1 MSDAPALPTLRFTL
15 PGEWA
20 EVPLHEPEQARA
32 AIRRLVDSATGRTD
46 ELATVR
52 DGLRRRLFASVE
64 GVIGGEAQS
73 LHVALDLVE
82 DVPLPVSFTVFLLD
96 QRMTPA
102 VGEDPAAVLD
112 VLARG
117 LASASVGMA
126 PHRVGEVALRASS
139 LSTTA
144 EGLPSL
150 RVDYWLPVPATKRV
164 ALVSFS
170 TVLAGIAEEMT
181 VLFDSIVLGT
191 RWQESARTGEDEP
204 VTLPA

>member
-1 MSDAPALPTLRFTL
+1 MDA
-15 PGEWA
+15 
-20 EVPLHEPEQARA
+20 A
-32 AIRRLVDSATGRTD
+32 AGRSD
-46 ELATVR
+46 ELAAVR
-52 DGLRRRLFASVE
+52 DGLRRRLFTSVE
-64 GVIGGEAQS
+64 RVIGGEAQS

-102 VGEDPAAVLD
+102 VGEEPAGVLD

-117 LASASVGMA
+117 LAAASVA
-126 PHRVGEVALRASS
+126 PDRVGDRALRAST
-139 LSTTA
+139 LATTA

-150 RVDYWLPVPATKRV
+150 RVDYWLAVPSTKRV
-164 ALVSFS
+164 VLVSFS
-170 TVLAGIAEEMT
+170 TVLAGIASEMT

-191 RWQESARTGEDEP
+191 RWQLPSEP